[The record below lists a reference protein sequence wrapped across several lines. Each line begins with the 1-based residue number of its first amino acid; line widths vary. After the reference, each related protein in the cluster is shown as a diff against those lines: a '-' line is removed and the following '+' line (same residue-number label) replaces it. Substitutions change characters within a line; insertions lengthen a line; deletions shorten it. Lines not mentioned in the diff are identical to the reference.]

1 MWSRLFGLSICLA
14 VGCAVGAGTR
24 SSTCHIHPP
33 GSTPDNPV
41 NIIGPF
47 ASVAE
52 CETERKRRFSGE
64 GRCHC
69 QADFTPRWYPPDPT
83 LNGRRQPTDL
93 L

>member
-1 MWSRLFGLSICLA
+1 MRLRHVGLSLLLLA
-14 VGCAVGAGTR
+14 GSALHAESR
-24 SSTCHIHPP
+24 STSCHIHPP
-33 GSTPDNPV
+33 GSTPQNPV

-52 CETERKRRFSGE
+52 CETERQRRFLGE

-69 QADFTPRWYPPDPT
+69 QADFTPSWYPEDPT
-83 LNGRRQPTDL
+83 VDKKRDPTDL